1 MIQKET
7 TFKDA
12 QLEQAM
18 KKIFTRAQ
26 PTEHR
31 YFTSAPTTADL
42 QNGEF
47 AFALISSKYYLY
59 GNISNSIQR
68 ASLELTQSAAQA
80 DSTASDVAGIVADFN
95 SLLAKLRTAKLIAT

>member
-18 KKIFTRAQ
+18 KKIYTRSQ

-31 YFTSAPTTADL
+31 YFTAAPTTSDI
-42 QNGEF
+42 QNYEVVL
-47 AFALISSKYYLY
+47 AYHDNKYYLY
-59 GNISNSIQR
+59 ANFGGTIKKV
-68 ASLELTQSAAQA
+68 ELT
-80 DSTASDVAGIVADFN
+80 
-95 SLLAKLRTAKLIAT
+95 